1 MQILLLRQIINQIK
15 HALPTEPT
23 RLMTARH
30 FPRVQRLLLRDLIR
44 LTIRSRS
51 RSISQQLYMAALVE
65 EVEPADSLLDRL
77 ADGQETV
84 VAEECSTLVAESDG
98 DVVAFV
104 FGEDDALAV
113 EDDVVLVSCQLMRA
127 CTVMVS

>member
-1 MQILLLRQIINQIK
+1 
-15 HALPTEPT
+15 
-23 RLMTARH
+23 MTARH
-30 FPRVQRLLLRDLIR
+30 FPRVQCLLFRDLVR
-44 LTIRSRS
+44 LTIRPRS
-51 RSISQQLYMAALVE
+51 SSISQQLHMAALVE

-77 ADGQETV
+77 ADGQQTV